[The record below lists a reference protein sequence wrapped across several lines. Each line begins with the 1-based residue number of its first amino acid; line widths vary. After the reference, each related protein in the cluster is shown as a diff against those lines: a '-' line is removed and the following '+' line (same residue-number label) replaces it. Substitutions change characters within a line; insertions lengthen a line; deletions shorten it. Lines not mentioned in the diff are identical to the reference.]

1 MLKLGRIKSRKHSD
15 EFPVADGVLLFP
27 TSEAIV
33 SDGDLTVPFDNTFYV
48 IGQNI
53 NRFKAL
59 LFVFHMSIVQLFLVD
74 GIVKYFAMPEANAL
88 ARVHGGGGGV
98 GGAEV
103 LHDDGLAVRRTSVGE
118 ARALRLLDDAHRL
131 DGAAARVEGPALDA
145 LLEVLQARAGLDVI
159 ERVEIIDDL
168 STRRI
173 PR

>member
-33 SDGDLTVPFDNTFYV
+33 SDGDLTVPFDNTFYA
-48 IGQNI
+48 IRQNK

-59 LFVFHMSIVQLFLVD
+59 LFVFHMCIVQLFLVD
-74 GIVKYFAMPEANAL
+74 GIVKYFTMPEANAL

-103 LHDDGLAVRRTSVGE
+103 LHDDGLVRRAGVGE